1 MTISKMGNS
10 LKDLSLMAPIIETKT
25 RLKNKNN
32 IIKLDKYGEKKRK
45 LKIEKLNIVNI
56 EGRA

>member
-1 MTISKMGNS
+1 MGNS

-45 LKIEKLNIVNI
+45 LKIEKLNIANI